1 MGITAEF
8 IVGVFGNISGVCLF
22 ASPTITFYGI
32 LRKKSTG
39 NYSSTPYL
47 CALLNCALWLLYGM
61 PFVTRNGL
69 LIMTINGVGAFLEI
83 SYLTIFM
90 RYAPRSGKIRTA
102 QIGGSIAIF
111 YLLVVLVVSFAVHYL
126 QGRRSVVG
134 ILCVII
140 TIVMYAA
147 PLSVMRLVIKTKSVE
162 YMPLTLSVMVLLNS
176 IAWSAYAVLKHDI
189 YLMIPNFFGLILGMG
204 QLVLYGCYYGK
215 SKKNHNG
222 NEEIELGQKSAHE
235 GNGNGNGAEV
245 ARRVLP
251 DIHFVNSSEAQDSV
265 SLKESEAAAFGSKVN
280 VPGSP
285 KINGVSTLPAFST
298 VTFSAHTLRN

>member
-1 MGITAEF
+1 MHAD
-8 IVGVFGNISGVCLF
+8 
-22 ASPTITFYGI
+22 
-32 LRKKSTG
+32 
-39 NYSSTPYL
+39 L
-47 CALLNCALWLLYGM
+47 CRYGM

-90 RYAPRSGKIRTA
+90 RYAPRSDKVRTA
-102 QIGGSIAIF
+102 QIGGSISIF
-111 YLLVVLVVSFAVHYL
+111 YILVVLVVSFAVHYL

-162 YMPLTLSVMVLLNS
+162 YMPLSLSVMVLVNS

-204 QLVLYGCYYGK
+204 QLVLYRCYYAK
-215 SKKNHNG
+215 SKKKHNG
-222 NEEIELGQKSAHE
+222 NDELELGQKSAHE
-235 GNGNGNGAEV
+235 GNGKGAEV
-245 ARRVLP
+245 APRVLP
-251 DIHFVNSSEAQDSV
+251 DARSVNSSEVQDSV
-265 SLKESEAAAFGSKVN
+265 SLKDSEAAVFGPKVN
-280 VPGSP
+280 VPTFP
-285 KINGVSTLPAFST
+285 NGVSTLPAFST
-298 VTFSAHTLRN
+298 VTFSAQTMRN